1 MFELLLPSI
10 MTLKSH
16 INICTPL
23 QPFPCKQRMG
33 TMEPPSWKSLRKR
46 KHDDWSFAEV
56 QACAAGMKDELPS
69 QLRQIVEDPQY
80 VGGTLIALINPP
92 KVTWRDVKTECSS
105 SLWSNGSN
113 TAAQLPCCAPT
124 SCLLCIACSTASSS
138 ISPITSRTA

>member
-92 KVTWRDVKTECSS
+92 KVTWRDVNKPSVHQACGQTVPTQQPS
-105 SLWSNGSN
+105 SLAVRRHPACFASHV
-113 TAAQLPCCAPT
+113 QLQALQYP
-124 SCLLCIACSTASSS
+124 
-138 ISPITSRTA
+138 R